1 MKKNLNS
8 VKIEIS
14 GIVYNYPIDIP
25 IPRIGETVCINEV
38 SGIVKDIFHQIRSKE
53 ISKNIE
59 KYIYVG
65 VYIHTR

>member
-25 IPRIGETVCINEV
+25 IPR
-38 SGIVKDIFHQIRSKE
+38 RY
-53 ISKNIE
+53 ISPNK
-59 KYIYVG
+59 K
-65 VYIHTR
+65 